1 MTQSTPE
8 ISKSTLQFLA
18 GKHQPFVD
26 GKFQAIGNK
35 SFKVDD
41 SATGKVVA
49 EVLDGGAE
57 AIDAAVMA
65 ARKALTGP
73 WSRMRPVE
81 REKLMLDLADAVA
94 RDTDMLAEI
103 ESVENGKSIGL
114 AKMLSVGG
122 AVDWLR
128 YYAGWST
135 KIEGSTIE
143 TSIPVPPGSRYMA
156 MTVKEPVGV
165 VGAIVPWNFP
175 LTIAIWKIAPALAC
189 GCTIVVKP
197 PEDTP
202 LGCLRLAQFV
212 ADVGIPPGVINIVP
226 GLGSTAGAALAKHP
240 GIDKITFTGSTEVG
254 KLVGH
259 SAVDN
264 MTRFTLE
271 LGGKSPMVLMSDM
284 EEGCEGLMAGLGMFF
299 NTGQVCTS
307 ASRLLIEKSIY
318 DKTLANLAKI
328 ADSMTLGSGR
338 DPNAQI
344 QPVVSAR
351 HRDRINGF
359 VDRAVAAGAE
369 QVTGSRK
376 LPARGHFVAPTILHN
391 AKPNSE
397 IVRDEVFGPVVAA
410 MPFKD
415 LEDAIRI
422 ANDSRFGLS
431 ASIWT
436 RDLGKAMTFARSVK
450 AGTVW
455 INSHNTLDPNAPF
468 GGFKQSGIGREHGR
482 AVLDAYLE
490 SKTIIMRYA

>member
-1 MTQSTPE
+1 MIPGTRH
-8 ISKSTLQFLA
+8 L
-18 GKHQPFVD
+18 PFIN
-26 GKFQAIGNK
+26 GKFIDIGDT

-41 SATGKVVA
+41 SATGAIVA
-49 EVLDGGAE
+49 EVLDGGA
-57 AIDAAVMA
+57 AGIDAAVKA
-65 ARKALTGP
+65 ARSALTGP
-73 WSRMRPVE
+73 WSKLRPVE
-81 REKLMLDLADAVA
+81 REKMMLDLADRVA
-94 RDTDMLAEI
+94 ADADLLAEI
-103 ESVENGKSIGL
+103 ESVENGKSVGL

-135 KIEGSTIE
+135 KIEGSTLD
-143 TSIPVPPGSRYMA
+143 TSIPVPPGSKYMA
-156 MTVKEPVGV
+156 MTLKEPVGV

-202 LGCLRLAQFV
+202 LGCLRLAQLI
-212 ADVGIPPGVINIVP
+212 ADAGIPPGVINIVP

-240 GIDKITFTGSTEVG
+240 GIDKITFTGSTATG
-254 KLVGH
+254 KIVGH
-259 SAVDN
+259 AAVDN
-264 MTRFTLE
+264 MARFTLE

-284 EEGCEGLMAGLGMFF
+284 EDGAEGLMAGLGMFF

-307 ASRLLIEKSIY
+307 ASRLLIEKKIY
-318 DKTLANLAKI
+318 DKTLANIAKI
-328 ADSMTLGSGR
+328 ADGMTLGSGR

-344 QPVVSAR
+344 QPVVSGK
-351 HRDRINGF
+351 HRDKINGM
-359 VDRAVAAGAE
+359 VERAVAAGAE
-369 QVTGSRK
+369 QVAGKRAIPDK
-376 LPARGHFVAPTILHN
+376 GHFVAPTILHN
-391 AKPNSE
+391 ARLDAE
-397 IVRDEVFGPVVAA
+397 IVQDEVFGPVVAA
-410 MPFKD
+410 TPVKD

-422 ANDSRFGLS
+422 ANDSRYGLA

-436 RDLGKAMTFARSVK
+436 RDLGTAMTFAKEVK

-455 INSHNTLDPNAPF
+455 INSHNTLDPNVPF

-490 SKTIIMRYA
+490 TKTIIMRYS